1 MNYVVILFLLI
12 CIVFSILHHLQ
23 NMKLLRS
30 VSSPNRGTRAERKL
44 IIRLLKMGVHPK
56 AVFHDLYLKKRNG
69 EYSQIDIVVATP
81 QGLLVIEV
89 KDYSGWLFGNEKQ
102 KYWTQIL
109 NYGKEKYRFYNP
121 LMQNYGHI
129 KALRAKSEQFA
140 CLPIFN
146 IVLFAGNCTL
156 KDVSYTSDDMFV
168 GYVNNIDFIFDTLKR
183 FSAAKYL
190 DKRKV
195 VSLLREA
202 VDNGNNPSIVAGH
215 IASVQRLKMMQPQP
229 VIRWGLGFP
238 LFNRRRFIR
247 F

>member
-1 MNYVVILFLLI
+1 
-12 CIVFSILHHLQ
+12 
-23 NMKLLRS
+23 
-30 VSSPNRGTRAERKL
+30 
-44 IIRLLKMGVHPK
+44 MGVHPK

-202 VDNGNNPSIVAGH
+202 VDNGNNPSIVSGH
-215 IASVQRLKMMQPQP
+215 IASVQRLQMEQPQP